1 MKHCR
6 GVVFDLNGTLL
17 WDTGLHNQAWDIFL
31 GRHEIIL
38 TDKEKNEIIH
48 GKNNS
53 NILCALFDRQLPEN
67 DLNRYIL
74 EKEILYQKL
83 CLQNGIDYAPGAT
96 DFIDFLK
103 QRHIPYAIATASN
116 KVNVDFYFE
125 KLGLGLLIDRQHV
138 IYNNNRIKSKPDPE
152 IFEIAI
158 RVLGL
163 KCEDVVIFEDSVAGI
178 AAAKRAKPAGVIIVN
193 STGNDY
199 SSFGLDVITDFGQID
214 RELFTT
220 NPALC

>member
-6 GVVFDLNGTLL
+6 GVVFDLNGTLI

-31 GRHEIIL
+31 SRHDIFL
-38 TDKEKNEIIH
+38 TGKQKNELIH

-53 NILCALFDRQLPEN
+53 TILCTLFNRQLPEKE
-67 DLNRYIL
+67 LNQYIL

-83 CLQNGIDYAPGAT
+83 CLQNGIDYAPGAAG
-96 DFIDFLK
+96 FIEFLK
-103 QRHIPYAIATASN
+103 QQHIPYAIATASIKEN
-116 KVNVDFYFE
+116 IDFYFE
-125 KLGLGLLIDRQHV
+125 NLGLGLLIDRQHV
-138 IYNNNRIKSKPDPE
+138 IYNNNRIRSKPDPE

-178 AAAKRAKPAGVIIVN
+178 TAAERAKPARVIIVN

-199 SSFGLDVITDFGQID
+199 SNFGFEVITDFTQVD
-214 RELFTT
+214 RDIFTI
-220 NPALC
+220 NAALC

>member
-31 GRHEIIL
+31 GRHDMFL
-38 TDKEKNEIIH
+38 TDKEKNELIH

-53 NILCALFDRQLPEN
+53 TILCTLFDHQLPED

-74 EKEILYQKL
+74 EKEVLYQNL
-83 CLQNGIDYAPGAT
+83 CLENGIDYAPGAAA
-96 DFIDFLK
+96 FIDFLK
-103 QRHIPYAIATASN
+103 HQHIPYAIATASIREN
-116 KVNVDFYFE
+116 IDFYFE

-138 IYNNNRIKSKPDPE
+138 IYNNDQIKSKPDPE

-158 RVLGL
+158 RLLGL

-178 AAAKRAKPAGVIIVN
+178 TAAESAKPARVIIVN
-193 STGNDY
+193 STGIDY
-199 SSFGLDVITDFGQID
+199 SGFGLEVITDFGQVD
-214 RELFTT
+214 RDIFTT
-220 NPALC
+220 NQTLC

>member
-6 GVVFDLNGTLL
+6 GVVFDLNGTLI

-31 GRHEIIL
+31 SRHDIFL
-38 TDKEKNEIIH
+38 TGKQKNELIH

-53 NILCALFDRQLPEN
+53 TILCTLFNRQLPEKE
-67 DLNRYIL
+67 LNQYIL

-96 DFIDFLK
+96 GFIEFLK
-103 QRHIPYAIATASN
+103 QQHIPYAIATASIKEN
-116 KVNVDFYFE
+116 IDFYFE
-125 KLGLGLLIDRQHV
+125 NLGLGLLIDRQHV
-138 IYNNNRIKSKPDPE
+138 IYNNNRIRSKPDPE

-178 AAAKRAKPAGVIIVN
+178 TAAERAKPARVIIVN

-199 SSFGLDVITDFGQID
+199 SNFGFEVITDFTQVD
-214 RELFTT
+214 RDIFTI
-220 NPALC
+220 NAALC